1 RGQLVSRTGGPAAGH
16 DRAAGPG
23 GWVGHRAPPAAGACP
38 PAAWRPRPGPARVLL
53 LAAPLLAALVA
64 APHGRRPD
72 DVEISA
78 TASAT
83 RCFEREEIELT
94 VTAAVAGQMETIS
107 FMLELPPEFSLVTG
121 SAAQVT
127 LE

>member
-1 RGQLVSRTGGPAAGH
+1 VKREVS
-16 DRAAGPG
+16 
-23 GWVGHRAPPAAGACP
+23 WY
-38 PAAWRPRPGPARVLL
+38 PARGARRLATIALLALAAALVTGHAGLLL

-94 VTAAVAGQMETIS
+94 VTAAVASQMETIS
-107 FMLELPPEFSLVTG
+107 FMLELPAEFSLVTG
-121 SAAQVT
+121 
-127 LE
+127 